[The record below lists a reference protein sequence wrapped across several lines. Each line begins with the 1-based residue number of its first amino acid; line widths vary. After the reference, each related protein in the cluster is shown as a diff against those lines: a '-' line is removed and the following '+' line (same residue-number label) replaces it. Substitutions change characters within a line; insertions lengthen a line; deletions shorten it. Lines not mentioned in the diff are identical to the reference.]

1 MAEWIDV
8 ATEQLSRLENP
19 HREKKRATII
29 ALVDARLAGA
39 TEESVWTQPQCCSR
53 NTYHS
58 KWKKDPVF
66 ADVLDKVYHM
76 ARDWN
81 DGRSVRA
88 LAEAAE
94 RLALASP
101 AAVSR
106 IIQRLNSEDESIILR
121 AAFGILDRAGVE
133 TATKVD
139 MRQEVK
145 HELDGDTAASVFD
158 ILAAAGALQPGA
170 DAGEDDE
177 VHPAQADT

>member
-1 MAEWIDV
+1 MAEWIEV
-8 ATEQLSRLENP
+8 ATEQLSRLDNP

-29 ALVDARLAGA
+29 ALVDARLAGR
-39 TEESVWTQPQCCSR
+39 TEESVWNQPQTCSR

-58 KWKKDPVF
+58 KWKRDPVF
-66 ADVLDKVYHM
+66 ADVLDNVYHM

-101 AAVSR
+101 AAVTK
-106 IIQRLNSEDESIILR
+106 IIQRLGSEDEAIVLR

-133 TATKVD
+133 TAAKVD
-139 MRQEVK
+139 VRNEVK
-145 HELDGDTAASVFD
+145 HELDSDTAQSVFD
-158 ILAAAGALQPGA
+158 ILAASGALQSGT

-177 VHPAQADT
+177 VHPPSSDG

>member
-1 MAEWIDV
+1 MSEWIDV

-29 ALVDARLAGA
+29 ALVDARLAGE

-58 KWKKDPVF
+58 KWKRDPVF
-66 ADVLDKVYHM
+66 ADVLDKVYHL

-101 AAVSR
+101 TAAAKA
-106 IIQRLNSEDESIILR
+106 IAQLASEDPAVVLR
-121 AAFGILDRAGVE
+121 AAFGILDRADVS
-133 TATKVD
+133 
-139 MRQEVK
+139 
-145 HELDGDTAASVFD
+145 TAAKSDVSTNRLDSDSF
-158 ILAAAGALQPGA
+158 AAMR
-170 DAGEDDE
+170 
-177 VHPAQADT
+177 AQAQIEASEWETEALDAWTPDAS

>member
-29 ALVDARLAGA
+29 ALVDARLAGE

-58 KWKKDPVF
+58 KWKRDPVF
-66 ADVLDKVYHM
+66 ADVLDKVYDL

-88 LAEAAE
+88 LDEAAE
-94 RLALASP
+94 RLALVIRVPPTQFMPTIACMTPMTAS
-101 AAVSR
+101 
-106 IIQRLNSEDESIILR
+106 I
-121 AAFGILDRAGVE
+121 
-133 TATKVD
+133 TKIS
-139 MRQEVK
+139 
-145 HELDGDTAASVFD
+145 A
-158 ILAAAGALQPGA
+158 LA
-170 DAGEDDE
+170 
-177 VHPAQADT
+177 